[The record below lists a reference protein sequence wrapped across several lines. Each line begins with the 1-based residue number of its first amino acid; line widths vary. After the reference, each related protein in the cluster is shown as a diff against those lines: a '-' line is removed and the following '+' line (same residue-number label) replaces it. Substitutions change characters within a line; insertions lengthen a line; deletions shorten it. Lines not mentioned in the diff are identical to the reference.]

1 MNGPLADMNLFT
13 STSKVSK
20 NGQKMLEI
28 ATNWTYRSLSAVIN
42 EPAEYI
48 VHFIHIKSVK

>member
-1 MNGPLADMNLFT
+1 MIKEPAEYIDDFIHIE
-13 STSKVSK
+13 

-28 ATNWTYRSLSAVIN
+28 ATNWTYRSVSAVIN